1 MSEFF
6 TLLSLKPP
14 GQQLGSRLH
23 LLHLLLLLLLA
34 QQTHNWRSWGSW
46 LWKCMLVKSSFSFN
60 CICCRFSLFTTW
72 DWECFVIKWWGLGCP
87 APLHGP
93 GIVPWNQP
101 NWYSILNIQYLYQ
114 IELGE
119 LGSHLGE
126 DWEEPVCIEVSTPQ
140 VELLPMSKRILQE
153 SGF

>member
-6 TLLSLKPP
+6 TLVSLKPP

-93 GIVPWNQP
+93 GIVPWSQP
-101 NWYSILNIQYLYQ
+101 NWYSIWALPNWALWAGVPSGWR
-114 IELGE
+114 LGRARLHRSLHPTGRVPANQRE
-119 LGSHLGE
+119 FS
-126 DWEEPVCIEVSTPQ
+126 Q
-140 VELLPMSKRILQE
+140 K
-153 SGF
+153 